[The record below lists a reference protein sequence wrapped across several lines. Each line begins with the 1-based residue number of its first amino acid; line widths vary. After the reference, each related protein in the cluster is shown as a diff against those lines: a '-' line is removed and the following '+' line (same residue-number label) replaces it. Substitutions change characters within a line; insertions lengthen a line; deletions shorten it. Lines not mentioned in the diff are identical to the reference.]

1 VTGVRLRTVVLSCA
15 TLVAGFAVGCKKQV
29 DFNAVDAGGAPATAE
44 PTTNAAA
51 QPSATAEAP
60 KDDSS
65 GSTGDPAAPLAPL
78 TGGEPS
84 KRPAGNSGGG
94 SSGGS
99 GSGSGTS
106 KPKPGASASG
116 GGKTPTTPTGGGAG
130 GGQPPAGGQPPECAQ
145 AARFCNH
152 PAYNTDSA
160 IKTMCEAKK
169 AECTRKG
176 GHM

>member
-1 VTGVRLRTVVLSCA
+1 MTGIRFRDAVLS
-15 TLVAGFAVGCKKQV
+15 GAVLLTGLAALAGCKKQV
-29 DFNAVDAGGAPATAE
+29 DFNSVDAGAAPVTAE

-65 GSTGDPAAPLAPL
+65 GAGDPVAPLAPL
-78 TGGEPS
+78 TGGSEPT
-84 KRPAGNSGGG
+84 KKPA
-94 SSGGS
+94 SGGS
-99 GSGSGTS
+99 GGSA
-106 KPKPGASASG
+106 KPKPTASAS
-116 GGKTPTTPTGGGAG
+116 GGKTPTTPTGTAT
-130 GGQPPAGGQPPECAQ
+130 GGQPPAGNQPPECAQ

-160 IKTMCEAKK
+160 IKAMCEAKK

-176 GHM
+176 GHI

>member
-1 VTGVRLRTVVLSCA
+1 MVLSSA
-15 TLVAGFAVGCKKQV
+15 ALVAGLAMGCKKQV
-29 DFNAVDAGGAPATAE
+29 DFNSVDAGAVPVTAD

-51 QPSATAEAP
+51 QPTAEAP

-65 GSTGDPAAPLAPL
+65 GSTGGDPVAPLAPL
-78 TGGEPS
+78 TGGEPA
-84 KRPAGNSGGG
+84 KRPPSTGGG
-94 SSGGS
+94 S
-99 GSGSGTS
+99 SGTS

-116 GGKTPTTPTGGGAG
+116 GGKTPTTTPTGTGA
-130 GGQPPAGGQPPECAQ
+130 GGQPPAGGPPECAQ

-176 GHM
+176 GHI